1 MENFGQPIP
10 IQEAMKNDPEVRAL
24 VEKIEKGEIHL
35 CAPFEGMDKPWTE
48 EEKEGLKKALAQFG
62 WK

>member
-1 MENFGQPIP
+1 
-10 IQEAMKNDPEVRAL
+10 MKHDPEVRAL

-35 CAPFEGMDKPWTE
+35 CAPFEGMDRPWTE
-48 EEKEGLKKALAQFG
+48 EEKEGLRTALAQLG